1 MRRHLQWIVVLALL
15 LPVVAKAQSR
25 GRSGRGDDRSER
37 IARVIG
43 DCEQRTNEF
52 LKAVEGAWGRERHN
66 NDVLDLNAA
75 KLERALNRV
84 RDSWD
89 RNHDYG
95 RTRGNIGAALNAGRD
110 VNRTLSRHRLSQ
122 RVSQEWGAIKTELN
136 NLADVFEQ
144 PRIRW

>member
-1 MRRHLQWIVVLALL
+1 MRRYLPLIAMLALL

-25 GRSGRGDDRSER
+25 GRNSRDDRSER
-37 IARVIG
+37 IDRVVR

-52 LKAVEGAWGRERHN
+52 LRAVESAWGRERHN
-66 NDVLDLNAA
+66 NDELDRNAA

-84 RDSWD
+84 RDSWNRD
-89 RNHDYG
+89 HNYG

-110 VNRTLSRHRLSQ
+110 INRTLAHHRLNQ
-122 RVSQEWGAIKTELN
+122 RVLREWGAIRTELD
-136 NLADVFEQ
+136 NLAQVFEM

>member
-1 MRRHLQWIVVLALL
+1 MRRYLQLIVVLALL
-15 LPVVAKAQSR
+15 LPVAAKAQR

-52 LKAVEGAWGRERHN
+52 LKAVESAWGRERHN
-66 NDVLDLNAA
+66 NDELDLNAA

-89 RNHDYG
+89 RDHDYG
-95 RTRGNIGAALNAGRD
+95 RTRGNIGAAINAGRD
-110 VNRTLSRHRLSQ
+110 VNRTMSHHRLSQ
-122 RVSQEWGAIKTELN
+122 HVSREWGAIKTELN